1 MLVLVALSV
10 ARAQAPAPPTLAPC
24 TVLHPT
30 FTIDGKNM
38 SFGTMFA
45 VKVADKPVLVTAHD
59 LFSPNGGLPAQL
71 APADIPKKVTAL
83 SARDAFA
90 PTVTCARSQKA
101 LVVADAAPMG
111 AGVDASRDVAVFSVF
126 TDAGLG
132 GLQAVQQ
139 VPLTALPFAAKAPK
153 VGDPVWVAA
162 ALEGQPGSLWQA
174 KVVEI
179 SPGFLFFEYT
189 NRELKLDG
197 TTGAPVLDA
206 AGAVVGLNVGFGKME
221 DGALIGSA
229 APLAALKQRVESAA
243 PAK

>member
-1 MLVLVALSV
+1 
-10 ARAQAPAPPTLAPC
+10 
-24 TVLHPT
+24 
-30 FTIDGKNM
+30 
-38 SFGTMFA
+38 
-45 VKVADKPVLVTAHD
+45 
-59 LFSPNGGLPAQL
+59 
-71 APADIPKKVTAL
+71 
-83 SARDAFA
+83 
-90 PTVTCARSQKA
+90 
-101 LVVADAAPMG
+101 
-111 AGVDASRDVAVFSVF
+111 
-126 TDAGLG
+126 
-132 GLQAVQQ
+132 
-139 VPLTALPFAAKAPK
+139 

-206 AGAVVGLNVGFGKME
+206 AGAVVGLNVGFGKLE